1 MRIPSKAGLI
11 CASLILAFQC
21 LVANAQSTALPEAV
35 ARDTGGLTLQ
45 GQGVMRFFGL
55 KVYEIRLWTAQ
66 KLAREDELP
75 KQQFAL
81 ELVYDLA
88 LKGRDIAE
96 RSVKEMRAQGWRDE
110 AKLKRWED
118 EMARIFSD
126 IRQGDMLIGVSVP
139 GKEARF
145 YARDKL
151 LAVVSD
157 PEFSRAFFDIWL
169 SSKTSE
175 PGLRKK
181 LLGSD

>member
-1 MRIPSKAGLI
+1 MRSLSHAVIS
-11 CASLILAFQC
+11 CALMMALHCPLA
-21 LVANAQSTALPEAV
+21 VAQDMVLPEVV
-35 ARDTGGLTLQ
+35 AKDTRSLALQ

-55 KVYEIRLWTAQ
+55 KVYDIRLWTQ
-66 KLAREDELP
+66 QRARTADELSQ
-75 KQQFAL
+75 QQFAL

-110 AKLKRWED
+110 AKLKRWGD
-118 EMARIFSD
+118 DMARIFPD
-126 IRQGDMLIGVSVP
+126 IRQGDTLIGVSVP

-151 LAVVSD
+151 IAVIVD

-169 SSKTSE
+169 STKTSE

-181 LLGSD
+181 LLGAD